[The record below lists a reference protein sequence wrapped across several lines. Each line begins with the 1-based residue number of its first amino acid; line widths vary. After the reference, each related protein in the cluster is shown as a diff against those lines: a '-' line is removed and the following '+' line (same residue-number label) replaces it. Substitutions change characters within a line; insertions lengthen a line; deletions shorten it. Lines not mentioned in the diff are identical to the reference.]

1 MRCGAFVDR
10 SRIPQYTEQDF
21 NLPENPPFSWLLR
34 KTKTEAE
41 NKTDDEK
48 LSKSNDENSSPNNL
62 NSRIAEASK
71 LSQSPKDT
79 TGTSPSSFKSR
90 WSVRENKEDDK
101 LLKELVSCIVSCLT
115 AILLI
120 WLHFPAFPL
129 RQPEPDRGSREI
141 LPRVLQR
148 ASPRV
153 LHHRHRSHLRSSGS
167 PRHGGRAD
175 ATARRVRDVAE
186 PIRRAYHVA
195 GMRFRE
201 PERQLNPRD
210 RSVDSKSIRSLNV

>member
-1 MRCGAFVDR
+1 MIDLDKPMRCGAFVDR

-34 KTKTEAE
+34 KTKPEAE

-48 LSKSNDENSSPNNL
+48 QLSKSNDENSSPNNL

-101 LLKELVSCIVSCLT
+101 LLKELVSCIVS
-115 AILLI
+115 
-120 WLHFPAFPL
+120 
-129 RQPEPDRGSREI
+129 R
-141 LPRVLQR
+141 
-148 ASPRV
+148 
-153 LHHRHRSHLRSSGS
+153 
-167 PRHGGRAD
+167 
-175 ATARRVRDVAE
+175 
-186 PIRRAYHVA
+186 
-195 GMRFRE
+195 
-201 PERQLNPRD
+201 
-210 RSVDSKSIRSLNV
+210 

>member
-48 LSKSNDENSSPNNL
+48 QLSKSNDENSSPNNI

-101 LLKELVSCIVSCLT
+101 LLKELVSCIVSRYSTFSLT
-115 AILLI
+115 FLI
-120 WLHFPAFPL
+120 FQHFPFANQSPIGDLAKFYRECFNAPPL
-129 RQPEPDRGSREI
+129 ESFTE
-141 LPRVLQR
+141 
-148 ASPRV
+148 
-153 LHHRHRSHLRSSGS
+153 
-167 PRHGGRAD
+167 AD
-175 ATARRVRDVAE
+175 PTFDDVE
-186 PIRRAYHVA
+186 QHDTVD
-195 GMRFRE
+195 E
-201 PERQLNPRD
+201 LTRQLAEFETSQSQFD
-210 RSVDSKSIRSLNV
+210 ELITSLACESENQSAS

>member
-1 MRCGAFVDR
+1 MKLESSELILTVLLYFSDKKVIDLDKPMRCGAFVDR

-115 AILLI
+115 TILLI
-120 WLHFPAFPL
+120 
-129 RQPEPDRGSREI
+129 
-141 LPRVLQR
+141 
-148 ASPRV
+148 
-153 LHHRHRSHLRSSGS
+153 
-167 PRHGGRAD
+167 
-175 ATARRVRDVAE
+175 
-186 PIRRAYHVA
+186 
-195 GMRFRE
+195 
-201 PERQLNPRD
+201 
-210 RSVDSKSIRSLNV
+210 